1 MEFKVKTENFEGDI
15 NTLIKLIKKQEIEV
29 DKVNLYNITSDLISK
44 GGISSLEDAGDL
56 LISISNLLELK
67 TRFLLPSTPPAEDET
82 EDTNTDLMKELIDEV
97 EEYKKFKGVA
107 GEFKKLEEF
116 IREFFPREV
125 DDTKLP
131 SPETPDFSLGE
142 NVTLYDLVSSLKT
155 VLYKAKTKTVEI
167 SREALTTEE
176 AKKIILSLCQDKA
189 EGVEFLSLF
198 SSGATRLEIIVIF
211 LALLELAKQGQ
222 VKIKQEKQFEEI
234 RVHYSPKND
243 G

>member
-15 NTLIKLIKKQEIEV
+15 NTLIKLIKKQEIEA
-29 DKVNLYNITSDLISK
+29 DKVKVYNIVSDLISQ

-67 TRFLLPSTPPAEDET
+67 TRLLLPSPPPMEDET
-82 EDTNTDLMKELIDEV
+82 EDANADVMKDLIDEV
-97 EEYKKFKGVA
+97 EEYKKFKGAA
-107 GEFKKLEEF
+107 GEFKKLEDF
-116 IREFFPREV
+116 IREFFPREA

-131 SPETPDFSLGE
+131 LAETSDFSLGE
-142 NVTLYDLVSSLKT
+142 NVTLYDLVSSLKI
-155 VLYKAKTKTVEI
+155 VLHKAKTRTVEI
-167 SREALTTEE
+167 SRETLTAEE

-189 EGVEFLSLF
+189 GGVEFFSLF
-198 SSGATRLEIIVIF
+198 SSEATRLEIIVIF

-222 VKIKQEKQFEEI
+222 VNIKQEKQFEEI
-234 RVHYSPKND
+234 RVYYSLKHN